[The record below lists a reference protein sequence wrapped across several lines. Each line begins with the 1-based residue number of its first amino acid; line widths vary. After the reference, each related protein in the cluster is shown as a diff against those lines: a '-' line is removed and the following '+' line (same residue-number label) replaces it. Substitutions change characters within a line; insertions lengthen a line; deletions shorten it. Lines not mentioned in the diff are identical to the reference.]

1 MKKLYKYMVL
11 VIGILVFSACADEEL
26 VGSFGENGNNVTLTL
41 NVNTQ
46 GVKDVVVS
54 RDGDADVDAEKLY
67 DVHVYVFAEDGT
79 LSGYA
84 NVTNN
89 DGLLPFQNTIKIKT
103 KSGPSYIYAVANI
116 DKCSSPYSL
125 SEDYKKRL
133 KVADITAKDNL
144 TLSELLCMTFERQY
158 GRNNDELFSP
168 TPMYN
173 IFLMSGYLND
183 GNVVTINNDGSISR
197 NGSKMTERVIK
208 LYRTLAKNTL
218 TIETDENAN
227 GIFTPSYYRLCNV
240 PISGTLVPNTNISNV
255 SDYLTISSEEGVV
268 DNITNAVVESSF
280 EQPFNGKASIIFYYP
295 ENLQVA
301 KESAKTG
308 TWTWQDREKNRWD
321 NTISPAK
328 KTFLNA
334 SNNAA
339 YIEIYGDY
347 VSNDGVTTANVS
359 YTIHLGDFSK
369 GTDLKDFNVIR
380 NNNYSYRV
388 SVNDVQDIRVE
399 ATTNTNE
406 DNPYAE
412 GLVIEA
418 VPQRQ
423 LKIDA
428 HYEARVLTFTRE
440 SIKRLRNNEQL
451 KEMGYLI
458 NIKTPFWNTPETYN
472 VRKNGVYRGASF
484 FCTIDNVAQTF
495 GENADYE
502 WVKFVRNTNDNKPD
516 YAKTTDPIS
525 TYPCEYPG
533 DYKYNSDGSIQKENG
548 KPIKGD
554 WLNVFELLAQLYDY
568 DIDAETD
575 TDNDGDY
582 ENDDIYG
589 SSGQVYYTCFIDENY
604 YPGRPWPDYVNQD
617 PRTML
622 LADELYISSDK
633 NSLYAKVIY
642 SILQSSISTFYQ
654 TTYNYPDP
662 NEELE
667 EGDEYDLVRAF
678 GTENIDEEDLYYAED
693 YLLPQNSGISQNN
706 EQDWNAR
713 SSAVASNNKVS
724 WYNNEYVFPVDGKQP
739 LYQQAAK
746 ACMSRNRDLNGNG
759 SIDGD
764 EIRWYLAGVEQ
775 YRALSY
781 GQSSFVKNPSASL
794 VTMQDLIDIN
804 EDIWPYINESNY
816 NPDYGHVFRGRYHYF
831 TCSGSN
837 KKIFWPEES
846 LTNNPA
852 ESWSRARLV
861 RCIRTLS
868 NGVSDK
874 TNESEVMAELNG
886 LENPEPYYTFDPNTK
901 TFYLDGIR
909 STRVYSTDPLLHHNE
924 VQSPNNLYRS
934 FKVAEKDFD
943 RTTRSLSSIINANPD
958 ICSTYSEEPDNS
970 DKGTWRTPNQKEFG
984 LMVSEMKTNVGNS
997 NEDNLAA
1004 RTYGTRTRFSGDD
1017 EHTYPADWQ
1026 WNYGWNWHTT
1036 AGFFSEN
1043 GRINVGGGNSINAYI
1058 RCVKDV
1064 N

>member
-1 MKKLYKYMVL
+1 MKKLYKYIVFI
-11 VIGILVFSACADEEL
+11 IGILVFSACADEEL

-41 NVNTQ
+41 SVNAQ
-46 GVKDVVVS
+46 DVKNIVVS
-54 RDGDADVDAEKLY
+54 RNGDAGVDAEKLY

-84 NVTNN
+84 NVKND
-89 DGLLPFQNTIKIKT
+89 DGLLPFQNTIKINT

-116 DKCSSPYSL
+116 DRCSKPYSL
-125 SEDYKKRL
+125 GENEKKRL
-133 KVADITAKDNL
+133 KVADITANDNL
-144 TLSELLCMTFERQY
+144 TLSELKGMNFNRQF
-158 GRNNDELFSP
+158 GRVNDELFSP
-168 TPMYN
+168 TPTHN

-197 NGSKMTERVIK
+197 NGSTMTERVIK

-301 KESAKTG
+301 KEDAKTG
-308 TWTWQDREKNRWD
+308 PWTWQDREENEW
-321 NTISPAK
+321 NNEISPAI
-328 KTFLNA
+328 KTFTNA
-334 SNNAA
+334 SDNAA

-380 NNNYSYRV
+380 NNNYSYKV

-399 ATTNTNE
+399 ATTKTNE

-428 HYEARVLTFTRE
+428 HYEARVLTFTKE
-440 SIKRLRNNEQL
+440 SIIRLRSNEQFPG
-451 KEMGYLI
+451 MGYLI
-458 NIKTPFWNTPETYN
+458 NIKTPFWSTPETYN
-472 VRKNGVYRGASF
+472 VRDNGVYSGVSH
-484 FCTIDNVAQTF
+484 FCNIDDVAQTF
-495 GENADYE
+495 GDNADYE
-502 WVKFVRNTNDNKPD
+502 WVKFVKNTGDNKPY
-516 YAKTTDPIS
+516 YAGDNDPIS
-525 TYPCEYPG
+525 KYPCRYPG
-533 DYKYNSDGSIQKENG
+533 DGDENN
-548 KPIKGD
+548 PRQ
-554 WLNVFELLAQLYDY
+554 WLNVFELLAELYN
-568 DIDAETD
+568 I
-575 TDNDGDY
+575 GD
-582 ENDDIYG
+582 ENVYTENTV
-589 SSGQVYYTCFIDENY
+589 SGDSNSGEVYYTCFIDENY

-622 LADELYISSDK
+622 LADELYISFDK

-662 NEELE
+662 NVELQ
-667 EGDEYDLVRAF
+667 EGEEYDLVRAF
-678 GTENIDEEDLYYAED
+678 GTENIDEEDLYYDED
-693 YLLPQNSGISQNN
+693 YLLPQSSGISQDN

-713 SSAVASNNKVS
+713 SSAVASNNEVS
-724 WYNNEYVFPVDGKQP
+724 WYNNGYVFPVDGKQP

-804 EDIWPYINESNY
+804 DDIWPYINESGWNQ
-816 NPDYGHVFRGRYHYF
+816 DYGHVFRGRYHYF

-943 RTTRSLSSIINANPD
+943 STTRSLSSIINANPD
-958 ICSTYSEEPDNS
+958 ICSTYSEERDNS